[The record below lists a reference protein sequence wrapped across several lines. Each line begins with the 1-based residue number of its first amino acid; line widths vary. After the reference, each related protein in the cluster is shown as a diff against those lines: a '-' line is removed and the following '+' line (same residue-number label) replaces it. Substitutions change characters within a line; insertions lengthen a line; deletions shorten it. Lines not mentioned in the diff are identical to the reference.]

1 MPAGSAVRGR
11 RAGQRAKNASQVP
24 LPPMPT
30 EEQIRQRAYEIYL
43 ARGGKPGNP
52 EWDWYQAELELKAR
66 LALLGK
72 P

>member
-1 MPAGSAVRGR
+1 MPAGGAVRGR
-11 RAGQRAKNASQVP
+11 RVGQRTKSSIAVP
-24 LPPMPT
+24 LPPQPT

-52 EWDWYQAELELKAR
+52 DWDWYQAELELKAR